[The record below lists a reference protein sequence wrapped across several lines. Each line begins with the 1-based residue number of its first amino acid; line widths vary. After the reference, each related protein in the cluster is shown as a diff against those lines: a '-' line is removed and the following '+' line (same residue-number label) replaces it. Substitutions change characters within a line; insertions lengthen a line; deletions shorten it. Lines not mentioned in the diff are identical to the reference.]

1 MVDDREHYEVE
12 LNIGDTLR
20 IGDTVVTLLDI
31 EGREVAVLIESLD
44 CGAADALIE
53 DESDHWSSGQ
63 GVC

>member
-1 MVDDREHYEVE
+1 MVDDREHYELE

-44 CGAADALIE
+44 CGAEDALIE
-53 DESDHWSSGQ
+53 DESDHWNGGQ
-63 GVC
+63 AVS